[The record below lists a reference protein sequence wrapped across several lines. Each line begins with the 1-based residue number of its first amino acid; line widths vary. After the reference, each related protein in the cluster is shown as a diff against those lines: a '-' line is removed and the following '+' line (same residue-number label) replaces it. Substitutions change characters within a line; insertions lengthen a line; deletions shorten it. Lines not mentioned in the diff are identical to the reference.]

1 MKPAFRICL
10 FFFVG
15 YFGILYSSLCQVL
28 SEDEKAIQDQAI
40 QHFEKKE
47 YKESMFFIN
56 RLLKIYPKDPFFN
69 YYSGVSLTELENDLE
84 AAIYQLKLASL
95 KDVPQNVYFYL
106 GKAFHLS
113 EDFDKAIKY
122 YERFID
128 FGDRPEVKSLHTERL
143 LEMCRRRKDPNY
155 KRSIQTLKRQETKIE
170 KEEPI
175 KEADEKDQP
184 SAEMKKPVHIE
195 KPPVHYNSLLDQA
208 LDFQVKADSTR
219 RLADEKREQLENISG
234 EEKRSKTEEEILEL
248 EKQAFEFQKL
258 ADEKYTLV
266 REIEQK
272 RLASQILT
280 KKKEQ
285 SDNEQKGKETTP
297 GSGSVSD
304 EAGIDVMNQIIDDF
318 YLTEEFKD
326 IFKKNELNALSDLV
340 VINKEAN
347 KAMID
352 ARKIQRD
359 LEKETV
365 VANAAQSKK
374 ENKRALKKIANLEK
388 RIFEKKFYAIDS
400 YREVNDIRYR
410 IFKEKINF
418 LREGEATKG
427 IVKQAQEYQKNAEIS
442 YQKVLALR
450 NEAEKANQANRKY
463 DKLAIANTY
472 EILALENQ
480 KNALATFAG
489 ILPVKDQK
497 RKIRESLTRVS
508 DQQRKMDT
516 ISADLKREKALREK
530 RTDITKISKTETKG
544 ISEAPKKSAERK
556 KTEDDRP
563 GQARFERERRSEIQE
578 FKYEFT
584 ILKTSPYSAS
594 NPIPVNVTL
603 PERVVY
609 RIQLAVFKNPIP
621 PDYFKGLSPVLAE
634 IIPESGL
641 TRYYTGTFRKFV
653 DAQAALPAVQNLGF
667 QDGFIVA
674 HFMGKKISLNRA
686 RNLESA
692 DDSFNKDQK
701 THPDSVKNK
710 SRETGRMT
718 YNLIIKVKVGAYK
731 DQVSEEKMDSFRK
744 MAQDKKVE
752 FYLNKNGLYVYTI
765 GIFFTFDKAEKFK
778 DLLVVNGFRDAAVA
792 AFIGKSEIPVEEA
805 KKLSGM

>member
-1 MKPAFRICL
+1 MKNNNFQNRCNMKPAFRICL

-40 QHFEKKE
+40 QHFEK
-47 YKESMFFIN
+47 
-56 RLLKIYPKDPFFN
+56 
-69 YYSGVSLTELENDLE
+69 T
-84 AAIYQLKLASL
+84 
-95 KDVPQNVYFYL
+95 
-106 GKAFHLS
+106 
-113 EDFDKAIKY
+113 
-122 YERFID
+122 
-128 FGDRPEVKSLHTERL
+128 
-143 LEMCRRRKDPNY
+143 
-155 KRSIQTLKRQETKIE
+155 
-170 KEEPI
+170 
-175 KEADEKDQP
+175 
-184 SAEMKKPVHIE
+184 PVD
-195 KPPVHYNSLLDQA
+195 YNSLLDQA

-219 RLADEKREQLENISG
+219 RLTDEKRERLENISG

-285 SDNEQKGKETTP
+285 SDKEQEGKETTP
-297 GSGSVSD
+297 GSGFVSD
-304 EAGIDVMNQIIDDF
+304 EAGMDVMNQIIDDF
-318 YLTEEFKD
+318 YLTED
-326 IFKKNELNALSDLV
+326 
-340 VINKEAN
+340 
-347 KAMID
+347 
-352 ARKIQRD
+352 
-359 LEKETV
+359 
-365 VANAAQSKK
+365 
-374 ENKRALKKIANLEK
+374 
-388 RIFEKKFYAIDS
+388 
-400 YREVNDIRYR
+400 
-410 IFKEKINF
+410 
-418 LREGEATKG
+418 
-427 IVKQAQEYQKNAEIS
+427 
-442 YQKVLALR
+442 
-450 NEAEKANQANRKY
+450 NRSGK
-463 DKLAIANTY
+463 
-472 EILALENQ
+472 
-480 KNALATFAG
+480 
-489 ILPVKDQK
+489 
-497 RKIRESLTRVS
+497 
-508 DQQRKMDT
+508 
-516 ISADLKREKALREK
+516 
-530 RTDITKISKTETKG
+530 
-544 ISEAPKKSAERK
+544 
-556 KTEDDRP
+556 
-563 GQARFERERRSEIQE
+563 ARFERERRPEIQE

-584 ILKTSPYSAS
+584 ILKTSAYSAS

-634 IIPESGL
+634 IIPESCL

-653 DAQAALPAVQNLGF
+653 DARAALPAVQNLGF

-701 THPDSVKNK
+701 THPDSVENK

-718 YNLIIKVKVGAYK
+718 HNLIIKVEVGAYK

-744 MAQDKKVE
+744 MARDKKVE
-752 FYLNKNGLYVYTI
+752 FYLNKNGFYVYTI

-778 DLLVVNGFRDAAVA
+778 DLLIVNGFRDAAVA
-792 AFIGKSEIPVEEA
+792 AFIGKSKIPVEEA

>member
-1 MKPAFRICL
+1 
-10 FFFVG
+10 
-15 YFGILYSSLCQVL
+15 
-28 SEDEKAIQDQAI
+28 
-40 QHFEKKE
+40 
-47 YKESMFFIN
+47 
-56 RLLKIYPKDPFFN
+56 
-69 YYSGVSLTELENDLE
+69 
-84 AAIYQLKLASL
+84 
-95 KDVPQNVYFYL
+95 
-106 GKAFHLS
+106 
-113 EDFDKAIKY
+113 
-122 YERFID
+122 
-128 FGDRPEVKSLHTERL
+128 
-143 LEMCRRRKDPNY
+143 NY
-155 KRSIQTLKRQETKIE
+155 KRRLQTLKRQETKI
-170 KEEPI
+170 KTEEI
-175 KEADEKDQP
+175 VKEAEEKDQP
-184 SAEMKKPVHIE
+184 SAEMKKPVHVE
-195 KPPVHYNSLLDQA
+195 KKPVDYNSLLDQA
-208 LDFQVKADSTR
+208 LDFHVKADSTR
-219 RLADEKREQLENISG
+219 RLADEKRERLENISD
-234 EEKRSKTEEEILEL
+234 EEKRSKTKEEILEL

-285 SDNEQKGKETTP
+285 SDKEQEGKETTP
-297 GSGSVSD
+297 GSGYVSD
-304 EAGIDVMNQIIDDF
+304 KTGMNVMKQIIDDF
-318 YLTEEFKD
+318 YLTEEFKGV
-326 IFKKNELNALSDLV
+326 FKENELNALKDLV

-352 ARKIQRD
+352 ARKIQRE

-388 RIFEKKFYAIDS
+388 RVFVKKFYAIDS

-418 LREGEATKG
+418 LKEGEATIG
-427 IVKQAQEYQKNAEIS
+427 IENQALQYQKNAEIS
-442 YQKVLALR
+442 YEKALALR
-450 NEAEKANQANRKY
+450 NEADKTNQVDRKY
-463 DKLAIANTY
+463 DKLVKANAY
-472 EILALENQ
+472 ELLALENQ
-480 KNALATFAG
+480 KSALATFAG

-516 ISADLKREKALREK
+516 VFADLKHEEALSKK
-530 RTDITKISKTETKG
+530 RTDITKIPKTETK
-544 ISEAPKKSAERK
+544 IILEAPKKSAERK
-556 KTEDDRP
+556 KTEDNRS
-563 GQARFERERRSEIQE
+563 GRARFERERSSETVE

-584 ILKTSPYSAS
+584 VLKTSPYSAS

-603 PERVVY
+603 PDRVVY
-609 RIQLAVFKNPIP
+609 RIQLAVFRNPIP

-718 YNLIIKVKVGAYK
+718 HKLIIKVEVGAYK

-744 MAQDKKVE
+744 MARDKKVE
-752 FYLNKNGLYVYTI
+752 FYLNKSGFYVYTI
-765 GIFFTFDKAEKFK
+765 GNFFTFDKAEKFK

-792 AFIGKSEIPVEEA
+792 AFIGKSKIPVEEA

>member
-10 FFFVG
+10 LFFVG

-47 YKESMFFIN
+47 YKESLFFIN

-69 YYSGVSLTELENDLE
+69 YYLGVSLTELENDLE
-84 AAIYQLKLASL
+84 VAIYQLKLASL
-95 KDVPQNVYFYL
+95 KDVPKNVYFYL

-113 EDFDKAIKY
+113 ENFDKAIKY

-155 KRSIQTLKRQETKIE
+155 KRSLQTLKRQETKIE
-170 KEEPI
+170 KEETI

-195 KPPVHYNSLLDQA
+195 KPPVDYNSLLDQA

-219 RLADEKREQLENISG
+219 RLADEERGRLENISG

-258 ADEKYTLV
+258 ADEKYTLA

-285 SDNEQKGKETTP
+285 SDKEQEGKETTP
-297 GSGSVSD
+297 GSGFVSD
-304 EAGIDVMNQIIDDF
+304 EAGMDVINQIIDDF
-318 YLTEEFKD
+318 YLTE
-326 IFKKNELNALSDLV
+326 
-340 VINKEAN
+340 
-347 KAMID
+347 
-352 ARKIQRD
+352 
-359 LEKETV
+359 
-365 VANAAQSKK
+365 
-374 ENKRALKKIANLEK
+374 
-388 RIFEKKFYAIDS
+388 
-400 YREVNDIRYR
+400 
-410 IFKEKINF
+410 
-418 LREGEATKG
+418 
-427 IVKQAQEYQKNAEIS
+427 
-442 YQKVLALR
+442 
-450 NEAEKANQANRKY
+450 
-463 DKLAIANTY
+463 
-472 EILALENQ
+472 
-480 KNALATFAG
+480 
-489 ILPVKDQK
+489 
-497 RKIRESLTRVS
+497 
-508 DQQRKMDT
+508 
-516 ISADLKREKALREK
+516 
-530 RTDITKISKTETKG
+530 
-544 ISEAPKKSAERK
+544 
-556 KTEDDRP
+556 DDRS

-594 NPIPVNVTL
+594 NPVPVDVTL

-653 DAQAALPAVQNLGF
+653 DARAALPAVQNLGF
-667 QDGFIVA
+667 QDSFIVA

-718 YNLIIKVKVGAYK
+718 HNLIIKVEVGAYK
-731 DQVSEEKMDSFRK
+731 D
-744 MAQDKKVE
+744 
-752 FYLNKNGLYVYTI
+752 
-765 GIFFTFDKAEKFK
+765 
-778 DLLVVNGFRDAAVA
+778 
-792 AFIGKSEIPVEEA
+792 
-805 KKLSGM
+805 